1 PSESS
6 PCCLVEQQHTSH
18 NKGLPAPRPLRVR
31 SDLHGPRLLWRGN
44 GVARILREPVCGRS
58 GGGPRRQHLNVMWS
72 SADRLWS
79 QLAAARKR
87 RFPRAARGEEV
98 ILGRNAPHLR
108 SEFCLSGALIPS
120 CLLGLRLGPSS
131 PRSRRRK
138 AACSRASP
146 LASNTGRIERLRSQ
160 LASAVKWRRL
170 SRS

>member
-1 PSESS
+1 
-6 PCCLVEQQHTSH
+6 
-18 NKGLPAPRPLRVR
+18 
-31 SDLHGPRLLWRGN
+31 
-44 GVARILREPVCGRS
+44 
-58 GGGPRRQHLNVMWS
+58 MWS

-170 SRS
+170 SRSALGPSHPSSANPPSSERSIAVLRDSHPLLRPRREPGSDAVSVASARRAGTVERVGADRLLRADAI